1 MKVDG
6 RDKMVTALRDRL
18 SRMSGASMRINES
31 LELDE
36 VLQGVLDSARS
47 LTDARYAAHHHS
59 RRHRTA
65 GGFSGV
71 GPVGR
76 REGGGWW
83 RCPEGC
89 RCSNT

>member
-1 MKVDG
+1 MREDG
-6 RDKMVTALRDRL
+6 RDEEMTALRDRL
-18 SRMSGASMRINES
+18 SRMSGASLRINES

-47 LTDARYAAHHHS
+47 LTDARYALITTLDDTGQLEDFLVSAC
-59 RRHRTA
+59 RKTK
-65 GGFSGV
+65 
-71 GPVGR
+71 
-76 REGGGWW
+76 GGGWW